1 MRITKVFPSTS
12 LLLVVFLTLLSSCSK
27 TSSVSTELP
36 SFNEKNN
43 SNLILSNSCN
53 MTNLNELPWGGTP
66 LTISS
71 DVITIKGWGVDLE
84 SKKIPKSIFVVLKK
98 EPGSQNFYIS
108 TKLEENKLPT
118 IVYNNNEFLNSGY
131 NASFESKLIEKGTY
145 SAAIL
150 MESNGK
156 SIYCAS
162 GRTFT
167 IN

>member
-1 MRITKVFPSTS
+1 
-12 LLLVVFLTLLSSCSK
+12 
-27 TSSVSTELP
+27 
-36 SFNEKNN
+36 
-43 SNLILSNSCN
+43 
-53 MTNLNELPWGGTP
+53 MTNLNDLPWGGTP

-84 SKKIPKSIFVVLKK
+84 NQKVPKSIVGVLKN
-98 EPGSQNFYIS
+98 ESGSQNIYVS

-118 IVYNNNEFLNSGY
+118 IVYKNNEFLNAGY
-131 NASFESKLIEKGTY
+131 NASFESKLIDKGTY

-150 MESNGK
+150 MESNSK
-156 SIYCAS
+156 AIYCAS

>member
-1 MRITKVFPSTS
+1 
-12 LLLVVFLTLLSSCSK
+12 
-27 TSSVSTELP
+27 
-36 SFNEKNN
+36 
-43 SNLILSNSCN
+43 

-84 SKKIPKSIFVVLKK
+84 NKKIPKSIFVVLKK
-98 EPGSQNFYIS
+98 EPGSQVFYIS

-131 NASFESKLIEKGTY
+131 NASFESKLIEKGSY

-167 IN
+167 LN